1 MTPWYNI
8 LKRFQHS
15 QQFLLYDPRMTS
27 YDNALEIAKKKFDM
41 YLDRNVKNWVRV
53 RAEPIHFSQS
63 LMVEDRDLIIS
74 SIEKHL
80 GKELPKKLK
89 ESMQG
94 GSWRDFLRKC
104 SEQGLG
110 FIVTND
116 TSSWKEDLPELW
128 YSLATEQNG
137 WSNVIFLGAL
147 PYNYFHYNQLMNN
160 KVGCYIIDN
169 NGETRWWS
177 QARDTKMTKKLR
189 EQYPDIASYHEGG
202 HNTTLRD
209 AIADIMS
216 QGFAEEEE
224 PRRLWEI
231 ERDRDFE
238 ARYKKRDEDRKA
250 KEKADK
256 EKREAVQRKRELQR
270 KGKQN
275 NYEWR
280 GK

>member
-1 MTPWYNI
+1 MTPWFNI

-27 YDNALEIAKKKFDM
+27 YDKALEIAKQKFDISI
-41 YLDRNVKNWVRV
+41 DTNVKNWVRV
-53 RAEPIHFSQS
+53 RGRPRHFSQS
-63 LMVEDRDLIIS
+63 LMARDRDLIIS

-80 GKELPKKLK
+80 GKELPQKMK
-89 ESMQG
+89 ESMQE
-94 GSWRDFLRKC
+94 GSGRDFLEKL

-110 FIVTND
+110 FVVTND
-116 TSSWKEDLPELW
+116 TGSWKEDLPDLW
-128 YSLATEQNG
+128 YNIAMEQNG
-137 WSNVIFLGAL
+137 WNNVIFLGAL
-147 PYNYFHYNQLMNN
+147 PYNYYHYNQLMNN
-160 KVGCYIIDN
+160 KIGCYIIDN
-169 NGETRWWS
+169 SGETQYWS
-177 QARDTKMTKKLR
+177 EAKDTMMTKKLK
-189 EQYPDIASYHEGG
+189 EQYPDIASYGEGS
-202 HNTTLRD
+202 HAITLKH

-231 ERDRDFE
+231 ENARKFE
-238 ARYKKRDEDRKA
+238 SERQKWIDDRKA

-270 KGKQN
+270 KGRQN